1 MTTAQDLLIVSM
13 GVEPDAPVHT
23 GDLSLALAG
32 AELVDLVEA
41 EAVTL
46 DGDLIVPG
54 LLPSTGDRLLDDAAS
69 SLVRQQPYESTE
81 DWLWRRGRG
90 LASAYLAAL
99 ESDGLITRAR
109 GRWLPM
115 PTGRRSLTD
124 SPLRRRAEERRASGE
139 PVLAALAAAVGIEDK
154 PTEPTDS
161 AGRQEASD
169 DGPGPDGT
177 GDAVEAVLAAVG
189 DAVTE
194 LESVRQRRTIE
205 DAAFDNV
212 WRAP

>member
-54 LLPSTGDRLLDDAAS
+54 LQPATGDRLLDDAAS

-90 LASAYLAAL
+90 LASAYLGAL

-109 GRWLPM
+109 GRWLPV

-124 SPLRRRAEERRASGE
+124 SPLRRHAEERRASGE

-154 PTEPTDS
+154 ATDS
-161 AGRQEASD
+161 AGRPEAPD
-169 DGPGPDGT
+169 DDLRGAGT

>member
-109 GRWLPM
+109 GRWLPV

-124 SPLRRRAEERRASGE
+124 SPLRRHAEERRASGE

-154 PTEPTDS
+154 STDS
-161 AGRQEASD
+161 DGRREASD
-169 DGPGPDGT
+169 DGPSPDGT